1 MNERASSEELLGSYG
16 FLLEI
21 SGIAGETRCTIGGF
35 RSVSGMESETEI
47 VEFKQGKHRGLREE
61 PGRTTFTH
69 IVLEKSLCAKDDLFL
84 WRKNIEDGIIDRRSG
99 RITARDPETR
109 TTVAQYNSYEA
120 WPCKWEIPKTRSNAS
135 MMAVDRLEI
144 AVEKVERVRPE

>member
-1 MNERASSEELLGSYG
+1 
-16 FLLEI
+16 
-21 SGIAGETRCTIGGF
+21 
-35 RSVSGMESETEI
+35 MESETEI

-69 IVLEKSLCAKDDLFL
+69 IVLEKGLCAKDDLFL

-99 RITARDPETR
+99 RITARDPESR
-109 TTVAQYNSYEA
+109 TTVAQYNFYEA

-144 AVEKVERVRPE
+144 AVEKVERVRPK